1 MLKKIIENL
10 IIDIK
15 LEIVTFINSDIIK
28 YKVIINIVIANIII
42 IFIKNAFNLI
52 LLIFIS
58 KSIFNK
64 FNNIFFLEYN
74 IVIVIKFYFLY
85 NI

>member
-1 MLKKIIENL
+1 MLKKIIEDL

-28 YKVIINIVIANIII
+28 YIVTINIIIANTII
-42 IFIKNAFNLI
+42 IFIENAFNLI
-52 LLIFIS
+52 LLIFIF
-58 KSIFNK
+58 KLIINK
-64 FNNIFFLEYN
+64 FNDIFFPEYN